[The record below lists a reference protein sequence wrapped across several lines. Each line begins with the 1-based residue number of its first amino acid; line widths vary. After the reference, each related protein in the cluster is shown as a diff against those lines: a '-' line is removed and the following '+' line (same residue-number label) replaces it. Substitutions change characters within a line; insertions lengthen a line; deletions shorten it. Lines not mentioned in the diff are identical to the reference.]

1 MLDSSKKISDDPTPF
16 IEDEDEDED
25 EDFDFGLFLSNIS
38 ASDKRKRVV
47 LGLD

>member
-16 IEDEDEDED
+16 IEDEDED